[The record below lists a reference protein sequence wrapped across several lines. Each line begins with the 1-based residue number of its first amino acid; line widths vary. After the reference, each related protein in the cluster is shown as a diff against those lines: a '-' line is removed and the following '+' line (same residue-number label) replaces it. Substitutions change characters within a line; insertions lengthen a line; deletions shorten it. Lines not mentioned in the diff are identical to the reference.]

1 MQHRRC
7 TIVFLLLLS
16 LPLFTKQFAGEPIEC
31 FTPTYFT
38 EAQSR
43 YVNSYCWTVSTFY
56 MEQNQPQ
63 PSQQPQPPNSNG
75 DSLEAKRT
83 IYENDYGNGR
93 VHSIDYVDE
102 YEIPM
107 TVQQQQSGRRVQV
120 KVSYYQW
127 APMILLAKAITFY
140 VPFAIWKS
148 LARRRGISLRQLM
161 KRITRLSQISPSHP
175 DRSNVLH
182 EILEQIQFLV
192 RGPNRSKQQ
201 SGTVNNKPQRTVS
214 PIKLTMQQ
222 SQLFITFLFIKILYL
237 LNDLLQFYL
246 LVTFLGD
253 DYLTHGWEIIRHLW
267 TKRQWWPSPRFP
279 LQTLVYCCGPFFNS
293 NKLILH
299 QTFRRHHFIL

>member
-1 MQHRRC
+1 MRRFINKINVICSISRMQHRRC

-38 EAQSR
+38 DAQSR

-56 MEQNQPQ
+56 IDQNQ
-63 PSQQPQPPNSNG
+63 QQQSRTEPPATSNNNG
-75 DSLEAKRT
+75 PEVKRN
-83 IYENDYGNGR
+83 IYESDYENGR

-102 YEIPM
+102 YEIP
-107 TVQQQQSGRRVQV
+107 TTAQQQQPGRRVQV

-175 DRSNVLH
+175 DRLNLLH
-182 EILEQIQFLV
+182 EILEQIHFLV
-192 RGPNRSKQQ
+192 RGPNKTKQT
-201 SGTVNNKPQRTVS
+201 STMNKAQRTS
-214 PIKLTMQQ
+214 SSMKITMQQ
-222 SQLFITFLFIKILYL
+222 SQLFITFLFIKFLYL

-267 TKRQWWPSPRFP
+267 TKRQWWTSPRFP
-279 LQTLVYCCGPFFNS
+279 LQT
-293 NKLILH
+293 
-299 QTFRRHHFIL
+299 